1 MSYTHPH
8 SDIMCSC
15 SCEPCQVDSLRGWV
29 FWFCIGPGM
38 ASRRAW
44 RLRTKRR
51 LRCSEIT
58 NPGGFTVG
66 GLCVI
71 TWLTFE
77 VPIASVATVGVVVR
91 GVRAI
96 AMPGPQMAWVRGRC
110 DWWGTGVGFG
120 GNRRA
125 RTRRSSHS
133 VRERILGI
141 VPFCN

>member
-77 VPIASVATVGVVVR
+77 VPIASVATVGLSSEAFGQLQCPALKWHGYEADVI
-91 GVRAI
+91 G
-96 AMPGPQMAWVRGRC
+96 GGQGL
-110 DWWGTGVGFG
+110 DSEGTGEHGRGDQV
-120 GNRRA
+120 
-125 RTRRSSHS
+125 T
-133 VRERILGI
+133 
-141 VPFCN
+141 P